1 MKLIDIDK
9 IAHILAP
16 YQFDTLIS
24 VKGIDGPGNWLIEFF
39 TKGDQYIA
47 LVNDDGFVVWCYS
60 TGNRDRGG
68 HALEL
73 IWQYENAPHLN
84 LAAMDMDE
92 LARKR
97 GMARLHD
104 PDLGPTDGGDLFMRL
119 FDRMLSAQ
127 KGRTYTVTSLAA
139 DVGKLRVPAE
149 QLPVD
154 SDFSFGRDYT
164 SKADETR
171 YVAENARAG
180 LGAAAALGG
189 SNLPAKAP
197 EPLEEPG
204 KGGTGHLPAITR
216 ASAVAEVAD
225 MLHCEPSEGEE
236 VNIRAVEAYFQDRGG
251 SVTLMTRGDEVY
263 GFRLWLNKQY
273 IGKWEGG
280 DGSIDIAWVREADKA
295 LTELQV
301 HV

>member
-60 TGNRDRGG
+60 TANRDRGG

-104 PDLGPTDGGDLFMRL
+104 PELGPTDGHLVFVAIL
-119 FDRMLSAQ
+119 DRMLQ
-127 KGRTYTVTSLAA
+127 DLARRDPEA
-139 DVGKLRVPAE
+139 LQRLQWAVNRLPPAK
-149 QLPVD
+149 PAAT
-154 SDFSFGRDYT
+154 DYT

-171 YVAENARAG
+171 YVAENARAA

-204 KGGTGHLPAITR
+204 KGSTGHLPAITR

-225 MLHCEPSEGEE
+225 MLHCEQSEGEE

-263 GFRLWLNKQY
+263 GFRLWLKNQY

-280 DGSIDIAWVREADKA
+280 NGNIDIAWVRDADKA